1 MTVRLVWLTFGA
13 VTLVVLGLTGY
24 VLSRPDAES
33 ISFMADDAFYYLV
46 PAYSFAHGDG
56 WTFDHLTRTSGFQL
70 LYGYAAALVSLATG
84 YSRAFR
90 LAMTASSAIAL
101 LIGVWLM
108 LKRSA
113 ALYGPAVAC
122 AAIALALASPRAL
135 FQITAGLEWG
145 WAVMAT
151 ALVVCASS
159 SSLALGVAAFLA
171 VLTRVDLALFVAIY
185 CVALAWAGWYN
196 GRPLKDSIY
205 LVIAAALGATA
216 AIGVTGLNSW
226 TISGHWV
233 PNSVATKAFWSRTN
247 DFQPAI
253 SWDLL
258 LACTGPGLILTWV
271 RDTLGLRSFLVIGA
285 FFSGAVAVCAG
296 EWRKGAERFALVA
309 ASTVAIAAYA
319 TAYARGVNLIGDH
332 YSASI
337 MVPMMWLTCGLF
349 AASRRY
355 WPFVAG
361 AMGTA
366 ALLIS
371 VRMPLPS
378 NPAHLVIARHAKAMF
393 DTLQGD
399 SRVAGWNVGIASWR
413 TGGRVINL
421 DGLANAEVVQ
431 SITSG
436 RLACYLSA
444 MHVTHLMDYGFMFPG
459 RLDPQFSKKEGARRQ
474 QLLERYGYDVER
486 LYRCT
491 TVAVAATDAAFPLST
506 YRLFA
511 IDQDCV
517 AKLCPLK

>member
-1 MTVRLVWLTFGA
+1 MTVRLVWITFGA
-13 VTLVVLGLTGY
+13 VALVVLGLTGY

-56 WTFDHLTRTSGFQL
+56 WTFDHVTRTSGFQL

-101 LIGVWLM
+101 LVGVWRM

-122 AAIALALASPRAL
+122 GAIALALASPRAL
-135 FQITAGLEWG
+135 FQVTAGLEWG
-145 WAVMAT
+145 WVVMAT
-151 ALVVCASS
+151 ALVVCAPLSP
-159 SSLALGVAAFLA
+159 LALGAAGFLA

-185 CVALAWAGWYN
+185 CVALAWAGWHN
-196 GRPLKDSIY
+196 GRPLEDSLH
-205 LVIAAALGATA
+205 LVFAPALGALA

-226 TISGHWV
+226 TITGHWV

-253 SWDLL
+253 SWDMLV
-258 LACTGPGLILTWV
+258 ACTGPGLILTWV
-271 RDTLGLRSFLVIGA
+271 RDTLGLRSLLVIAA
-285 FFSGAVAVCAG
+285 FFSGALALCFS

-337 MVPMMWLTCGLF
+337 MVPTMWLTCALF
-349 AASRRY
+349 AASRRS
-355 WPFVAG
+355 WPLVAG
-361 AMGTA
+361 AMGMA
-366 ALLIS
+366 AVLIS
-371 VRMPLPS
+371 VRMPLPA

-393 DTLQGD
+393 ETLPGD

-413 TGGRVINL
+413 AGGRVINL
-421 DGLANAEVVQ
+421 DGLANAEVVEP
-431 SITSG
+431 IMSG

-444 MHVTHLMDYGFMFPG
+444 RHVTHLIDYGFMFPG
-459 RLDPQFSKKEGARRQ
+459 QLDPQFSNKEAARQRQ
-474 QLLERYGYDVER
+474 VVERYGYDAER
-486 LYRCT
+486 LHRCA

-506 YRLFA
+506 YRLWA
-511 IDQDCV
+511 IDEGCV

>member
-1 MTVRLVWLTFGA
+1 M
-13 VTLVVLGLTGY
+13 
-24 VLSRPDAES
+24 LSRPDAES

-46 PAYSFAHGDG
+46 PAYSFAHGEG

-70 LYGYAAALVSLATG
+70 VYGYAAALVSLATG

-145 WAVMAT
+145 WVVMAT
-151 ALVVCASS
+151 ALVVCASF
-159 SSLALGVAAFLA
+159 SSLALGIATFLA

-205 LVIAAALGATA
+205 LVIAAALGAIA
-216 AIGVTGLNSW
+216 AIGVTGVNSW
-226 TISGHWV
+226 TISGYWV

-253 SWDLL
+253 SLGL
-258 LACTGPGLILTWV
+258 VGGLHGTGP
-271 RDTLGLRSFLVIGA
+271 DSYLGPGHARSPIVSRHRRVFLRRA
-285 FFSGAVAVCAG
+285 CRCAG

-309 ASTVAIAAYA
+309 ASTVVIAAYA

-355 WPFVAG
+355 
-361 AMGTA
+361 
-366 ALLIS
+366 
-371 VRMPLPS
+371 
-378 NPAHLVIARHAKAMF
+378 
-393 DTLQGD
+393 
-399 SRVAGWNVGIASWR
+399 
-413 TGGRVINL
+413 
-421 DGLANAEVVQ
+421 
-431 SITSG
+431 
-436 RLACYLSA
+436 
-444 MHVTHLMDYGFMFPG
+444 
-459 RLDPQFSKKEGARRQ
+459 
-474 QLLERYGYDVER
+474 RYGSG
-486 LYRCT
+486 LYNHHGLGR
-491 TVAVAATDAAFPLST
+491 
-506 YRLFA
+506 
-511 IDQDCV
+511 
-517 AKLCPLK
+517 